1 MAFMVSH
8 DGTLFDGLGNY
19 EVRNEYVRIG
29 GSGMAIQI
37 YCDECRTSNKLDAKK
52 CRKCGG
58 AFVREKTF
66 RVDVSLKG
74 KRITRQAPNL
84 TLAREIESNLKTELL
99 REEFDITA
107 HKTKKAVTLADVWA
121 KYLPWA
127 KEHKKSWKD
136 DEWNYNRHLQPR
148 FGAKP
153 LENISALDIERM
165 KLELKKGTNKNGNP
179 FTPATI
185 KHQIVLLRR
194 LFNMAAKWR
203 IYNGPNPVSSVELPK
218 LDNMK
223 TEYLSDD
230 EIERLRNVVDSW
242 PCRVTAS
249 LVKFGMLTGLRRGEL
264 FRLEW
269 PDIDFEHRLITLRT
283 PKGGK
288 TQTIPVSGEAI
299 MVLEQTGRIAL
310 QKEAHSPEEV
320 AEISEFVFPNID
332 GSPRKSIRDPWESI
346 KSKAGLPSDFRF
358 HGLRHSWA
366 SRMVSSGVDLA
377 VVQTLMTHKHAS
389 TTERYAHLMP
399 NALKRAAEAS
409 ADIMKSK
416 STGKVVNLREIE

>member
-1 MAFMVSH
+1 
-8 DGTLFDGLGNY
+8 
-19 EVRNEYVRIG
+19 
-29 GSGMAIQI
+29 MAIQI
-37 YCDECRTSNKLDAKK
+37 YCSNCYTSNGLDAKK
-52 CRKCGG
+52 CSNCGNAFGRTRKY
-58 AFVREKTF
+58 
-66 RVDVSLKG
+66 RVAVSVKG
-74 KRITRQAPNL
+74 KRATRVVDNL
-84 TLAREIESNLKTELL
+84 TIARDVEAALKGDLVRDEFEIADHRVQELP
-99 REEFDITA
+99 
-107 HKTKKAVTLADVWA
+107 TLADVWV

-194 LFNMAAKWR
+194 LFNLAIKWQ

-230 EIERLRNVVDSW
+230 EIERLRNVLDSW
-242 PCRVTAS
+242 PCRITAS
-249 LVKFGMLTGLRRGEL
+249 LIKFALLTGLRRGEL
-264 FRLEW
+264 FRLKW
-269 PDIDFEHRLITLRT
+269 TDIDFEHRLITLRT

-299 MVLEQTGRIAL
+299 MVLEQTGRVAL
-310 QKEAHSPEEV
+310 QKEAYSPEEV
-320 AEISEFVFPNID
+320 AEISPFVFPNVN
-332 GSPRKSIRDPWESI
+332 GSPRVSIRDPWESI
-346 KSKAGLPSDFRF
+346 KAKAELPADFRF

-409 ADIMKSK
+409 AEIMKPK

>member
-1 MAFMVSH
+1 
-8 DGTLFDGLGNY
+8 
-19 EVRNEYVRIG
+19 
-29 GSGMAIQI
+29 MAIQI
-37 YCDECRTSNKLDAKK
+37 YCVK
-52 CRKCGG
+52 CRNSCSLEAKECPVCDTKFG
-58 AFVREKTF
+58 RDKKY
-66 RVDVSLKG
+66 RVSVSVKG
-74 KRITRQAPNL
+74 KRANRIVENL
-84 TLAREIESNLKTELL
+84 TMAREVEAALKGDLVRDEFEIADHRVKELP
-99 REEFDITA
+99 
-107 HKTKKAVTLADVWA
+107 TLDDVWA
-121 KYLPWA
+121 KYGPWS
-127 KEHKKSWKD
+127 KEQKRSWKD

-165 KLELKKGTNKNGNP
+165 KLELKKATNKNGKP

-194 LFNMAAKWR
+194 LFNLAVKWR

-230 EIERLRNVVDSW
+230 EIERLRNVLDLW

-264 FRLEW
+264 FRLQW
-269 PDIDFEHRLITLRT
+269 ADVDIEHRLITLRA

-288 TQTIPVSGEAI
+288 TLTIPVSGEAI
-299 MVLEQTGRIAL
+299 MVLETTGRVTL

-346 KSKAGLPSDFRF
+346 KSKAKLPADFRF

-409 ADIMKSK
+409 AEIMNPKPGHS
-416 STGKVVNLREIE
+416 LRIVK

>member
-1 MAFMVSH
+1 
-8 DGTLFDGLGNY
+8 
-19 EVRNEYVRIG
+19 
-29 GSGMAIQI
+29 MAIQL
-37 YCDECRTSNKLDAKK
+37 YCSNCFTTSALNSKECAG
-52 CRKCGG
+52 CG
-58 AFVREKTF
+58 KTF
-66 RVDVSLKG
+66 GRDRKFRVRLSMKG
-74 KRITRQAPNL
+74 KRVTRVVDNL
-84 TLAREIESNLKTELL
+84 TIAKEVESSIRADLL
-99 REEFDITA
+99 RDEYEITT
-107 HKTKKAVTLADVWA
+107 HKVTKAVTLADVWK

-127 KEHKKSWKD
+127 KEQKKSWKD

-230 EIERLRNVVDSW
+230 EIERLRNVLDSW
-242 PCRVTAS
+242 PCRLTAS

-269 PDIDFEHRLITLRT
+269 SDIDFEHRLITLRT

>member
-1 MAFMVSH
+1 
-8 DGTLFDGLGNY
+8 
-19 EVRNEYVRIG
+19 
-29 GSGMAIQI
+29 MAIQI

-52 CRKCGG
+52 CRKCGA
-58 AFVREKTF
+58 AFGREKTF
-66 RVDVSLKG
+66 RIDVSLKG

-107 HKTKKAVTLADVWA
+107 HKTKKAITLADVWT

-127 KEHKKSWKD
+127 QENKKTWKD
-136 DEWNYNRHLQPR
+136 DEWNYNRHLRPR
-148 FGAKP
+148 FGTKP
-153 LENISALDIERM
+153 LESISALDIERM
-165 KLELKKGTNKNGNP
+165 KLELKKAVNKNGKP

-194 LFNMAAKWR
+194 LFNLAAKWR
-203 IYNGPNPVSSVELPK
+203 LYNGPNPVASVELPK

-230 EIERLRNVVDSW
+230 EIERLRNVLDSW
-242 PCRVTAS
+242 PCQCTAS
-249 LVKFGMLTGLRRGEL
+249 LIKFALLTGLRRGEL

-269 PDIDFEHRLITLRT
+269 MDVDFEHRLITLRA

-288 TQTIPVSGEAI
+288 TMTIPVS
-299 MVLEQTGRIAL
+299 
-310 QKEAHSPEEV
+310 KEAAGV
-320 AEISEFVFPNID
+320 LSEMDRLSKEAVGDLPDMDRLSVYVFPNTD
-332 GSPRKSIRDPWESI
+332 GTTRKSIRDPWESI
-346 KSKAGLPSDFRF
+346 KTKAKLPADFRF

-366 SRMVSSGVDLA
+366 SRMVSSGIDLA
-377 VVQTLMTHKHAS
+377 VIQTLMTHKHAS

-399 NALKRAAEAS
+399 NALKRAADAS
-409 ADIMKSK
+409 AEIMTPKRGQVLK
-416 STGKVVNLREIE
+416 IVK

>member
-1 MAFMVSH
+1 MLSS
-8 DGTLFDGLGNY
+8 DGTILDGLVNFS
-19 EVRNEYVRIG
+19 VRNRYVKIG

-37 YCDECRTSNKLDAKK
+37 YCEECRTSNKLDAKQ
-52 CRKCGG
+52 CRKCGA
-58 AFVREKTF
+58 AFGREKTF

-107 HKTKKAVTLADVWA
+107 HKTKKAVTLADVWV

-148 FGAKP
+148 FGSKP

-165 KLELKKGTNKNGNP
+165 KLELKKGTNKNGKP

-194 LFNMAAKWR
+194 LFNLAIKWR
-203 IYNGPNPVSSVELPK
+203 IYNGPNPVGSVELPK

-230 EIERLRNVVDSW
+230 EIERLRNVLDSW
-242 PCRVTAS
+242 PCQCTAS
-249 LVKFGMLTGLRRGEL
+249 LIKFALLTGLRRGEF
-264 FRLEW
+264 FRLKW
-269 PDIDFEHRLITLRT
+269 PDIDFEHRLITLT

-288 TQTIPVSGEAI
+288 TQTIPISGEAI
-299 MVLEQTGRIAL
+299 AVLTQLDRV
-310 QKEAHSPEEV
+310 SD
-320 AEISEFVFPNID
+320 SVFPNID
-332 GSPRKSIRDPWESI
+332 GSPRKSIRDTWESI
-346 KSKAGLPSDFRF
+346 KAKAQLPTGFRF

-366 SRMVSSGVDLA
+366 SRMISNGVDLA
-377 VVQTLMTHKHAS
+377 VVQALMTHKHA
-389 TTERYAHLMP
+389 TTTQRYAHLMP
-399 NALKRAAEAS
+399 SALKRAAEAS
-409 ADIMKSK
+409 AEIMKPK
-416 STGKVVNLREIE
+416 PGQVLKIVK